1 MIDKTKAIE
10 LRKQGKQYAEISE
23 ILSYP
28 ISMARQNLKD
38 VIVTKDMTNK
48 QLFDYIK
55 NFINEVKK
63 RDIEW
68 VKNLLQKSL

>member
-23 ILSYP
+23 ILGCS
-28 ISMARQNLKD
+28 ISWAKQNLKD

-48 QLFDYIK
+48 QLWDSIK
-55 NFINEVKK
+55 NLIEEAEK
-63 RDIEW
+63 RA
-68 VKNLLQKSL
+68 KNGV